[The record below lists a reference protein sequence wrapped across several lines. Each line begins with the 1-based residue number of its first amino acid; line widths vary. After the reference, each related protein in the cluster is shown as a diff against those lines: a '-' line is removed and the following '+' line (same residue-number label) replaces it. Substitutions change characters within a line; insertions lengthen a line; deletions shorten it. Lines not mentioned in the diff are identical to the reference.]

1 MKLMTKDHFKEP
13 LPSGVKNLD
22 NYKIDFPE
30 HNLED
35 YIMHSPKS
43 VKQSDTNYDK
53 EIKVDNLF
61 IAADDHDNK
70 MKIMAE
76 QENKYFEQE
85 VTDDMLPDWM
95 KDKESMYNSDPKEW
109 SGVDPLTGL
118 EVKDGSFVDPED
130 PPMYWETKV

>member
-1 MKLMTKDHFKEP
+1 MTKDHFKEP
-13 LPSGVKNLD
+13 LPPGVKNLD
-22 NYKIDFPE
+22 NYEIDFPE

-35 YIMHSPKS
+35 YVCYSNPQVQESLPYEKTAKEFYEKKELTM
-43 VKQSDTNYDK
+43 KQSDTNYDK

-70 MKIMAE
+70 MSIMAE

-95 KDKESMYNSDPKEW
+95 KDNEAMYNTDPKDW
-109 SGVDPLTGL
+109 TN
-118 EVKDGSFVDPED
+118 DPED
-130 PPMYWETKV
+130 PPLSWE

>member
-1 MKLMTKDHFKEP
+1 MTKDHFKEP
-13 LPSGVKNLD
+13 LPPGVKNLD
-22 NYKIDFPE
+22 NYEIDFPE

-35 YIMHSPKS
+35 YVMHSPKS

-70 MKIMAE
+70 MRIMAE

>member
-1 MKLMTKDHFKEP
+1 MSDHFKEP
-13 LPSGVKNLD
+13 LPPGVKNLD
-22 NYKIDFPE
+22 NYEIDFPE
-30 HNLED
+30 HNLKD
-35 YIMHSPKS
+35 YVMHSPKS

-109 SGVDPLTGL
+109 SGVDPVTGL

>member
-1 MKLMTKDHFKEP
+1 MTKDHFKEP
-13 LPSGVKNLD
+13 LPPGVKNLD
-22 NYKIDFPE
+22 NYEIDFPE

-35 YIMHSPKS
+35 YVCYSNNRMKH
-43 VKQSDTNYDK
+43 SDTNYDK

-70 MKIMAE
+70 MRIMAE

-109 SGVDPLTGL
+109 SGVDPVTGL

>member
-1 MKLMTKDHFKEP
+1 MTKDHFKEP
-13 LPSGVKNLD
+13 LPPGVKNLD
-22 NYKIDFPE
+22 NYEIDFPE

-35 YIMHSPKS
+35 YVCYSNNRMKH
-43 VKQSDTNYDK
+43 SDTNYDK

-70 MKIMAE
+70 MSIMAE

-109 SGVDPLTGL
+109 SGVDPVTGL

-130 PPMYWETKV
+130 PPMYWEPKV

>member
-1 MKLMTKDHFKEP
+1 MTKDHFKEP
-13 LPSGVKNLD
+13 LPPGVKNLD
-22 NYKIDFPE
+22 NYEIDFPE
-30 HNLED
+30 HNLKD
-35 YIMHSPKS
+35 YVMHSPKS

-70 MKIMAE
+70 MSIMAE

-95 KDKESMYNSDPKEW
+95 KDNESMYQTNPEDW
-109 SGVDPLTGL
+109 TN
-118 EVKDGSFVDPED
+118 DPED
-130 PPMYWETKV
+130 PPIHWESEEK

>member
-1 MKLMTKDHFKEP
+1 MTDHFKEP
-13 LPSGVKNLD
+13 LPPGVKNLD
-22 NYKIDFPE
+22 NYEIDFPE

-35 YIMHSPKS
+35 YVCYSNNRMKH
-43 VKQSDTNYDK
+43 SDTNYDK
-53 EIKVDNLF
+53 ENKVDNLF

-70 MKIMAE
+70 MRIMAE

-109 SGVDPLTGL
+109 SGVDPVTGL

>member
-1 MKLMTKDHFKEP
+1 MTDHFKEP
-13 LPSGVKNLD
+13 LPPGVKNLD
-22 NYKIDFPE
+22 NYEIDFPE

-35 YIMHSPKS
+35 YVMHSPKS

-109 SGVDPLTGL
+109 SGVDPVTGL
-118 EVKDGSFVDPED
+118 EVKDGSFVDPKD

>member
-1 MKLMTKDHFKEP
+1 MTKDYFKEP
-13 LPSGVKNLD
+13 LPPGVKNLD
-22 NYKIDFPE
+22 NYEIDFPE

-35 YIMHSPKS
+35 YVMHSPKS

-109 SGVDPLTGL
+109 SGVDPVTGL
-118 EVKDGSFVDPED
+118 EVKDGSFVDPGD

>member
-1 MKLMTKDHFKEP
+1 MTKDHFKEP
-13 LPSGVKNLD
+13 LRPGVKNLD
-22 NYKIDFPE
+22 NYEIDFPE

-35 YIMHSPKS
+35 YVMHSPKS

-61 IAADDHDNK
+61 IATDDHDNK

-109 SGVDPLTGL
+109 SGVDPVTGL

>member
-1 MKLMTKDHFKEP
+1 MTKDHFKEP
-13 LPSGVKNLD
+13 LPPGVKNLD
-22 NYKIDFPE
+22 NYEIDFPE

-35 YIMHSPKS
+35 YVCYSNNRMKH
-43 VKQSDTNYDK
+43 SDTKYDK

-70 MKIMAE
+70 MSIMAE

-118 EVKDGSFVDPED
+118 EVKDGSFVDPKD

>member
-1 MKLMTKDHFKEP
+1 MKH
-13 LPSGVKNLD
+13 
-22 NYKIDFPE
+22 
-30 HNLED
+30 
-35 YIMHSPKS
+35 
-43 VKQSDTNYDK
+43 SDTNYDK

-70 MKIMAE
+70 MSIMAE

>member
-1 MKLMTKDHFKEP
+1 MTDHFKEP
-13 LPSGVKNLD
+13 LPPGVKNLD
-22 NYKIDFPE
+22 NYEIDFPE
-30 HNLED
+30 HNLKD
-35 YIMHSPKS
+35 YVMHSPKS

-61 IAADDHDNK
+61 IDADKHEERMN
-70 MKIMAE
+70 IMAE
-76 QENKYFEQE
+76 QENQYFKQE

-95 KDKESMYNSDPKEW
+95 KDKESMYNSDPSEW

-130 PPMYWETKV
+130 PPMYWEPKV